1 MNKDYYKIGEVSKKC
16 SIPIKTLRYYDEIG
30 LIKPEYIEEQN
41 NYRYYTKEQMVTIY
55 IIRKLKN
62 LDFSLK
68 EIKSILED
76 NNTKAIETSI
86 EKKLQEISEKIA
98 LLQKSYES
106 GENFLARLKRGAI
119 ILDHYDKGVLNEYDK
134 DIDVVKIEEISE
146 KNLYFIRKPIIAYNN
161 AGVTL
166 DRWIEI
172 REVAESK
179 NLKTRGPIMLT
190 YYENLLDQFLYKDC
204 DVEFAIEVDE
214 YRDEPSFRKFGG
226 FQAVTCIHVGDYSN
240 IVQTYL
246 KMIQFINLNR
256 DKYAID
262 GYPTDEFIISPVDI
276 NNIDEHITRVI
287 IPIKKLQK

>member
-1 MNKDYYKIGEVSKKC
+1 MNKEYYKIGEVSKKC
-16 SIPIKTLRYYDEIG
+16 NIPIKTLRYYDEIG

-41 NYRYYTKEQMVTIY
+41 NYRYYSKEQMVTIY

-76 NNTKAIETSI
+76 NNAKTVESSI
-86 EKKLQEISEKIA
+86 QKKLHEIDEKIVS
-98 LLQKSYES
+98 LQKSYDS
-106 GENFLARLKRGAI
+106 GESFLTRLKRGVF
-119 ILDHYDKGVLNEYDK
+119 ILDYYDKGVLNEYDR
-134 DIDVVKIEEISE
+134 DIDVVKIEEIPE
-146 KNLYFIRKPIIAYNN
+146 KNLFFVRKPILAYDN

-172 REVAESK
+172 KEVTDSM
-179 NLKTRGPIMLT
+179 NLKTKGPIMLT
-190 YYENLLDQFLYKDC
+190 YYEKMLDQFLYKDC

-214 YRDEPSFRKFGG
+214 YRKEPGFKKFGN
-226 FQAVTCIHVGDYSN
+226 FTAATCIHVGDYST
-240 IVQTYL
+240 IVTTYI
-246 KMIQFINLNR
+246 KMIQWINKNSS
-256 DKYAID
+256 KYVLD

-287 IPIKKLQK
+287 IPIKKIKK

>member
-16 SIPIKTLRYYDEIG
+16 SVPIKTLRYYDEIG
-30 LIKPEYIEEQN
+30 LLKPKHIEEQT
-41 NYRYYTKEQMVTIY
+41 NYRYYTQEQMVTLY
-55 IIRKLKN
+55 IIRKLKD

-68 EIKSILED
+68 EIKTILED
-76 NNTKAIETSI
+76 NNAKTVEASI
-86 EKKLQEISEKIA
+86 RKKLQEISDKIA
-98 LLQKSYES
+98 SLQKSYES
-106 GENFLARLKRGAI
+106 GESFLARLKRGMN
-119 ILDHYDKGVLNEYDK
+119 ILDYYDKGILNEYDK
-134 DIDVVKIEEISE
+134 DIDIVRIEEIPE

-166 DRWIEI
+166 NRWIEI
-172 REVAESK
+172 KEVTDSM

-190 YYENLLDQFLYKDC
+190 YYENMLDQFLYKDC

-214 YRDEPSFRKFGG
+214 FRNEPGFRKFGG
-226 FQAVTCIHVGDYSN
+226 FQAATCIHVGDYSN

-256 DKYAID
+256 DKYEID

-287 IPIKKLQK
+287 IPIKKLKK